1 MQEGAETCARNFATD
16 ANGAKVKGDSLSVVA
31 AKYAKGELAQLVK

>member
-1 MQEGAETCARNFATD
+1 MAICKQRYLEFGCEGQ
-16 ANGAKVKGDSLSVVA
+16 GSKIKGDNLQIVA